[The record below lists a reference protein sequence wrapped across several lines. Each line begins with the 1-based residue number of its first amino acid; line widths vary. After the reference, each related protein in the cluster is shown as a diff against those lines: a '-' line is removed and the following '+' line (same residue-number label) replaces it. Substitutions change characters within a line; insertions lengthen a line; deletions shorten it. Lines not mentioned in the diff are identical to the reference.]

1 MRAIDKANRTVVL
14 AALAVAVAWMAPAPA
29 QAQVYVV
36 AGVGAE
42 IPTGN
47 FGDTHNP
54 GVYFDLSIGSEVA
67 RRVGIGLFGS
77 LGLLGGET
85 FNAANRFGDVQVWR
99 YGLSGQIQAV
109 DPRMS
114 NLRVLLGAGLGGAT
128 SSVNPGVLGGV
139 PLPGGSKTNF
149 MLNGNAFFGFAM
161 ARNVMIGV
169 GGRFNLIF
177 NSDPRLA
184 AGTDMT
190 SFTVQLVLA
199 WKSL

>member
-1 MRAIDKANRTVVL
+1 MSGVQFAVRAVL
-14 AALAVAVAWMAPAPA
+14 VAALAGPAIFSAPAPA
-29 QAQVYVV
+29 QAQWYVV
-36 AGVGAE
+36 GGGGVE

-47 FGDTHNP
+47 FNDTHNP
-54 GVYFDLSIGSEVA
+54 GAYFDLEVGREVA

-99 YGLSGQIQAV
+99 YGLNAQIQAV
-109 DPRMS
+109 DPTMT
-114 NLRVLLGAGLGGAT
+114 NLRVVLGAGLGGAT
-128 SSVNPGVLGGV
+128 TSINPGVLTGV

-149 MLNGNAFFGFAM
+149 MLDGNVFFGYGM

-169 GGRFNLIF
+169 GGRFYLIF
-177 NSDPRLA
+177 NGDPRLA
-184 AGTDMT
+184 TGTDMT

-199 WKSL
+199 WRQL

>member
-1 MRAIDKANRTVVL
+1 MSGVQFAVRAVLVAGLTVG
-14 AALAVAVAWMAPAPA
+14 AGPGAPAPA
-29 QAQVYVV
+29 QAQWYVV
-36 AGVGAE
+36 GGGGVE

-47 FGDTHNP
+47 FNDTHNP
-54 GVYFDLSIGSEVA
+54 GAYFDLEVGREVA

-99 YGLSGQIQAV
+99 YGINGQIQAV
-109 DPRMS
+109 DPTMT
-114 NLRVLLGAGLGGAT
+114 NLRVVLGAGLGGAT
-128 SSVNPGVLGGV
+128 TSINPGVLAGV

-149 MLNGNAFFGFAM
+149 MLDGNVFFGYGM

-169 GGRFNLIF
+169 GGRFYLIF
-177 NSDPRLA
+177 NGDPRLA
-184 AGTDMT
+184 TGTDMT

-199 WKSL
+199 WRQL